1 MTVTSQGVTYTI
13 TEQDLL
19 VAQTKQ
25 LLIDAD
31 IPEVCIPEETIRY
44 YVGRSMT
51 PEEIVRDVWG
61 IRPDAQPDAA
71 EKG

>member
-1 MTVTSQGVTYTI
+1 MNIISQGVTYTI

-31 IPEVCIPEETIRY
+31 IPEACIPEDTIRY
-44 YVGRSMT
+44 YLGRSMT

-61 IRPDAQPDAA
+61 IRPDAHLGAVEA
-71 EKG
+71 